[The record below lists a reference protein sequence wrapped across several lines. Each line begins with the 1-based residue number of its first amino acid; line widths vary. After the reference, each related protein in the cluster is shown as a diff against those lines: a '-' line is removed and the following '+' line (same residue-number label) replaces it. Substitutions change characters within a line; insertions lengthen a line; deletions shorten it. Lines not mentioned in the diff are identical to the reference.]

1 MLSLVR
7 SVSYGG
13 SKNCFIL
20 SATRTLSTTSV
31 VNGTSGGG
39 EGWLSKLLH
48 VRKIEPTKDS
58 HSKLLSDTERIYELQ
73 IHDVKPDCI
82 EAYLKGYET
91 LSQSLRQKS
100 EFTELVGSWR
110 VEIGNQDQFIHIW
123 RYNRGYVNAN
133 QVLTLCREDQEL
145 KALTKD
151 LVKNIISRNNQYMLP
166 FSFWG
171 DPEPQDRNNMYEMRS
186 YVLKPGTMIEWG
198 NNWARGI
205 NYRKSTAVA
214 GFFSQIGQLYM
225 VHHIW
230 MQSICI
236 QLNAY
241 NDFPGFSRV
250 ELVIQGSKKIC
261 QEKKTPSRSYK
272 DLLSRK
278 EIREAAWRKPGW
290 DECVAY
296 TVPLIREMRSRWLR
310 PCSFSPIK

>member
-1 MLSLVR
+1 
-7 SVSYGG
+7 
-13 SKNCFIL
+13 
-20 SATRTLSTTSV
+20 
-31 VNGTSGGG
+31 
-39 EGWLSKLLH
+39 
-48 VRKIEPTKDS
+48 
-58 HSKLLSDTERIYELQ
+58 
-73 IHDVKPDCI
+73 
-82 EAYLKGYET
+82 
-91 LSQSLRQKS
+91 
-100 EFTELVGSWR
+100 
-110 VEIGNQDQFIHIW
+110 
-123 RYNRGYVNAN
+123 
-133 QVLTLCREDQEL
+133 CREDQEL
-145 KALTKD
+145 KALSKD

-171 DPEPQDRNNMYEMRS
+171 DPEPQDRNSMYEMRS

-205 NYRKSTAVA
+205 NYRKRTAVA

-230 MQSICI
+230 
-236 QLNAY
+236 
-241 NDFPGFSRV
+241 
-250 ELVIQGSKKIC
+250 
-261 QEKKTPSRSYK
+261 TYK